1 MLTSKYSGRH
11 KEISSIKNCKNK
23 TMHYEYHQFCF
34 QEKSIPTSSDFSE
47 KAAFPRFKHTVF
59 SLLLLFPSFLA
70 DPHATVGNRPAMT
83 TDRSALAETSMYST
97 KSQPDTNTVNS
108 PQSILI

>member
-23 TMHYEYHQFCF
+23 TMHQFCF

-47 KAAFPRFKHTVF
+47 KAAFPRFKHTEF